1 MKYRIHYANGKHE
14 NVVTDETREQLLAQ
28 CKPIVDVVQLEED
41 DAGKKQAAIQ
51 ADGGSGEQ
59 LAASQAEGN
68 SASGGEGVSVEN
80 KKRKTTSKKGQA

>member
-14 NVVTDETREQLLAQ
+14 NVETDETREQLLAQ

-51 ADGGSGEQ
+51 ADGDRNEQ
-59 LAASQAEGN
+59 SAASQAEGN

>member
-59 LAASQAEGN
+59 SAASQAEGN

>member
-14 NVVTDETREQLLAQ
+14 DVVTEETREQLLAQ
-28 CKPIVDVVQLEED
+28 CKPIVDVVPLEED
-41 DAGKKQAAIQ
+41 DACKKQAAIQ

-59 LAASQAEGN
+59 SSVSQTEGD
-68 SASGGEGVSVEN
+68 STAGGEGVHVEN

>member
-14 NVVTDETREQLLAQ
+14 DVVTEETREQLLAQ
-28 CKPIVDVVQLEED
+28 CKPIVDVVPLEED

-59 LAASQAEGN
+59 FSVSQTEGD
-68 SASGGEGVSVEN
+68 STAGGEGVHVEN